1 MATPRMDESWDR
13 MKIQI
18 RAIWG
23 GELTDTELD
32 KGRRDLN
39 KLVDIIHV
47 ATGDTHSNIRGRM
60 NAII

>member
-1 MATPRMDESWDR
+1 MATPRMDESWNR
-13 MKIQI
+13 IKTQI

-23 GELTDTELD
+23 DVLTDAELD

-39 KLVDIIHV
+39 KLVNIIHDV
-47 ATGDTHSNIRGRM
+47 TGEAPTKIRGQM

>member
-1 MATPRMDESWDR
+1 MATPRMDESWNR
-13 MKIQI
+13 IKTQI

-23 GELTDTELD
+23 DVLTDAELD

-39 KLVDIIHV
+39 KLVNIIHDV
-47 ATGDTHSNIRGRM
+47 TGEAHTKIRGQM